1 MMTTKVSGAAG
12 WKKFAGQVL
21 VGAAAG
27 AGGMI
32 AALSLLEGGDGI
44 DWSLSAVILLAVG
57 FVYALMG
64 AFVGIG
70 TLAPRLIGQRLLNVA
85 DVEEIV
91 EERSNMIASSVGC
104 IAIGAALMLLA
115 YAAGTDAAGATP
127 TVAVATA
134 FWILLAMLGLFTA
147 VSLWMWREFDELWQ
161 QLTLE
166 ITAITG
172 NLMMLV
178 AVVWG
183 GAAAAGLVAGPHP
196 LDLVSLSFGLMLL
209 ASFIAIGRRGMMVP
223 N

>member
-1 MMTTKVSGAAG
+1 MSTKTSTTAG
-12 WKKFAGQVL
+12 WKKFATQAL
-21 VGAAAG
+21 FGAAAG
-27 AGGMI
+27 AGGMF

-44 DWSLSAVILLAVG
+44 DWSASAIILLGVG

-70 TLAPRLIGQRLLNVA
+70 ALAPRLVGQRLLNVA
-85 DVEEIV
+85 DAEEIV
-91 EERSNMIASSVGC
+91 EERSNMSASAIGC
-104 IAIGAALMLLA
+104 LTLGAALMLLA
-115 YAAGTDAAGATP
+115 YAAGTQAAGVTP
-127 TVAVATA
+127 IVSVVAA
-134 FWILLAMLGLFTA
+134 FWTMIGVLGLFTLI
-147 VSLWMWREFDELWQ
+147 SIGMWRAFDELWR

-172 NLMMLV
+172 NLLMFV

-209 ASFIAIGRRGMMVP
+209 ACFIVTGRRGMMAP
-223 N
+223 R